1 MSSKEVKTPSN
12 VIVQIIFQFVC
23 ICVSDLVCLL
33 IIGDFR
39 NAFAPSNG
47 IQWLERERSLETL
60 SDLAS
65 NAENV
70 AYTQVMNFMTWV
82 KDRIDSSS
90 VGTNQLFQFE
100 RQADGVLGTL
110 GITIKL
116 ERENVHPRKL
126 NDYCSQTHMKYFLK
140 NI

>member
-1 MSSKEVKTPSN
+1 MSNTKVN
-12 VIVQIIFQFVC
+12 RFDYVIFIYLYI
-23 ICVSDLVCLL
+23 SDYLELPLV
-33 IIGDFR
+33 GFR
-39 NAFAPSNG
+39 NAFVPSNG

-90 VGTNQLFQFE
+90 VGTNQMFQFE
-100 RQADGVLGTL
+100 RLSDGVLGTL
-110 GITIKL
+110 QITVKL
-116 ERENVHPRKL
+116 ERENVHPRK
-126 NDYCSQTHMKYFLK
+126 CR
-140 NI
+140 